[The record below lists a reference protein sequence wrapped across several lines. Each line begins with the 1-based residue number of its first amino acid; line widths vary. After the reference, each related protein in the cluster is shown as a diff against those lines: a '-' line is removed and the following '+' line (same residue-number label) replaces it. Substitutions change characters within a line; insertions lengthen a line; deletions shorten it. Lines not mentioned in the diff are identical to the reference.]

1 MPVCI
6 KGQSECG
13 AFFRMGLERILAIF
27 SNADK
32 FRNVGIGKWHH
43 HWSSRAI
50 PGFVLCLFMTPEP
63 KRWFQGENNPTL
75 GLCWV
80 II

>member
-32 FRNVGIGKWHH
+32 FRNVGIGK
-43 HWSSRAI
+43 
-50 PGFVLCLFMTPEP
+50 
-63 KRWFQGENNPTL
+63 
-75 GLCWV
+75 
-80 II
+80 